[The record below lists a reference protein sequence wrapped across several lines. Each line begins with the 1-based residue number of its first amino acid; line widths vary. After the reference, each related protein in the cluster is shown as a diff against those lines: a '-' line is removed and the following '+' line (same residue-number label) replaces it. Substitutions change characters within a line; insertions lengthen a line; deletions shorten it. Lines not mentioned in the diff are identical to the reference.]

1 MHAINPQILKANNH
15 IGPNIIQPT
24 PKFIQKITKV
34 RAKLRKL
41 VSAQIVR
48 TLKTMTVNS
57 KSYCPVSTSRS
68 VGV

>member
-1 MHAINPQILKANNH
+1 MHAINPQILKANNR

-48 TLKTMTVNS
+48 TLKTMTVNC
-57 KSYCPVSTSRS
+57 KSYCLVSISRS